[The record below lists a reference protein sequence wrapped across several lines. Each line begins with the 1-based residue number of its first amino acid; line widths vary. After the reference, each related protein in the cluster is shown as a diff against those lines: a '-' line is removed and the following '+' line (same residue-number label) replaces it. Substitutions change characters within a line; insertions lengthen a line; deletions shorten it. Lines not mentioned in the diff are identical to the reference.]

1 MEKGDVCMDKDQ
13 LELQRLQAEI
23 SKLEAETEAQRRSRT
38 DRVRELIRV
47 LATLIAAGFAGYAAF
62 ETYRVTQV
70 ETKLANFEKQQA
82 IREKV
87 DVERE
92 LDNAVQ
98 RSARAKQDLAALQA
112 AVGAA
117 QQELASARREAT
129 TPEQAER
136 LDAASRNLQSARTA
150 APTSSQRVQISSV
163 DTIGSRQRSEGLAV
177 ELISHGYVG
186 SHVKLPAGYDAPE
199 TCEVVFQRPEDRRV
213 AEQLRWL
220 LRTRGIS
227 SKVRMSQ
234 FDNAF
239 RDAIEIRMPRYPD

>member
-1 MEKGDVCMDKDQ
+1 MANGDVCMDKDQ

-23 SKLEAETEAQRRSRT
+23 SKLEAETKVQRRSWMK
-38 DRVRELIRV
+38 
-47 LATLIAAGFAGYAAF
+47 LAATVIAAACAGYAAL
-62 ETYRVTQV
+62 ETYRVTQA

-82 IREKV
+82 IREKAK
-87 DVERE
+87 VEGE
-92 LDNAVQ
+92 LADAVQ
-98 RSARAKQDLAALQA
+98 QRDHAKQDLAALQA
-112 AVGAA
+112 AVGVA

-129 TPEQAER
+129 SPEQAQR
-136 LDAASRNLQSARTA
+136 LDAASRSLQSIRTA

-177 ELISHGYVG
+177 ELISHGYVATY
-186 SHVKLPAGYDAPE
+186 VKLPAGYDAPE
-199 TCEVVFQRPEDRRV
+199 TCEVVVQRPEDRRV

-220 LRTRGIS
+220 LRTKGIS

-239 RDAIEIRMPRYPD
+239 RDAIEIRMPRYPE